1 MPEISEPKALACAPA
16 CEGAAG
22 SMRADR
28 DAVALVSHLAREP
41 EREAALAALT
51 RLGPNSRT
59 AVLAGLRDGRWEV
72 RRWCIWLTR
81 LLHPDDIEHA
91 FPLMR
96 DPKSAVRQMAVSV
109 LGSGEGRPD
118 AAAPLLMERAL
129 DDSSIRV
136 RRQAV
141 LVLAFNYTDPQLEG
155 LFQHLLDTETDA
167 KLHKNAGIGW
177 FLCRE
182 RGRQTS
188 PVRGRA
194 VSSC

>member
-1 MPEISEPKALACAPA
+1 MPEIDIHRELDTELEPELDA
-16 CEGAAG
+16 EGNANLEQ
-22 SMRADR
+22 RTT
-28 DAVALVSHLAREP
+28 VLVSALAREP

-51 RLGPNSRT
+51 QLGPTTRA

-81 LLHPDDIEHA
+81 LLHPADVECA

-96 DPKSAVRQMAVSV
+96 DPKSAVRQMAVSA
-109 LGSGEGRPD
+109 LGSGDGRPD
-118 AAAPLLMERAL
+118 AAVPLLMERAL

-141 LVLAFNYTDPQLEG
+141 LVLAFSHTSPQLEG
-155 LFQHLLDTETDA
+155 FFQHLLDTETDS
-167 KLHKNAGIGW
+167 KLHKNAGIGL

-182 RGRQTS
+182 RGTDHS
-188 PVRGRA
+188 TES
-194 VSSC
+194 SSC